1 MRSASSRASKTRSL
15 QTLEGRRVYDPII
28 DHLVMIRQRRGL
40 RQVDVDD
47 MIGCAERLVSKWECR
62 DRYPS
67 AYFLLLWAQALG
79 VTLTIREEQT

>member
-1 MRSASSRASKTRSL
+1 MQSPSSPSPNKRSL
-15 QTLEGRRVYDPII
+15 HTIEGRRFYDPII
-28 DHLVMIRQRRGL
+28 EQLIRVRKQRGL
-40 RQVDVDD
+40 RQEDLDE

-79 VTLTIREEQT
+79 VTLTVQMED

>member
-1 MRSASSRASKTRSL
+1 
-15 QTLEGRRVYDPII
+15 
-28 DHLVMIRQRRGL
+28 MIRQRRGL